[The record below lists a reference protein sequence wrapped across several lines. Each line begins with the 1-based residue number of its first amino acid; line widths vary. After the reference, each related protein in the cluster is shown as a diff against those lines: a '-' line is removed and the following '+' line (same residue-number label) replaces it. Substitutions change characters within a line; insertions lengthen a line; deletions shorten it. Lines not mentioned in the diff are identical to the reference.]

1 MKEITLI
8 ALIVGV
14 VIVALIIL
22 LLFARAWIKV
32 ARADEALVI
41 SGRSSK
47 TGDGEEIPVTVIVN
61 GKAVVNPISQRY
73 EVISLRS
80 RQVNMR
86 AEAQSSD
93 NVTLSVDAVALVK
106 IGSAR
111 HHVRRAAERFASQ
124 DKAIENFTQD
134 QLEGALRGVIAQQSV
149 TELMRDRKK
158 FSDDIAN
165 SVTPELEEQGLVL
178 DSFQIRGITD
188 EVGYIKSLGA
198 PEIEAKRQAAEIA
211 KTNAERAIAKERIA
225 NDEANLLEQTA
236 LSTNEARSDSEIGRA
251 RAHAEQAEA
260 LARAE
265 AEQHVLRQRAE
276 NRQAELDAEVK
287 RVADAEKYRRQQ
299 LAEAEAFEQ
308 TKKAEAEAAVAQQQ
322 ATAVK
327 LRAEASAE
335 AIRLEGEARASAIKA
350 EAEALKENQ
359 EALLAQR
366 ALEQLPELMQ
376 AFALGYSA
384 IGSINVVSAG
394 GPGGA
399 GAVAGEQFAGESA
412 VALSGVFQSIK
423 ASTGLDL
430 AELIQGRA
438 VGQATGQATGRAIGD
453 ALAAQLP
460 DDDTYV
466 TSTAV
471 SEDDDVAVATAAAA
485 APVAGGSA
493 GPSAGGAAAPAGG
506 GAAGGA
512 AGSLADTSKRVLQSE
527 AVNSLVDDATSAAAE
542 KISEAIRKRTRGQ

>member
-61 GKAVVNPISQRY
+61 GKAVVNPISQRH

-236 LSTNEARSDSEIGRA
+236 LSTNEARADSEIGRA

-265 AEQHVLRQRAE
+265 AEQHVLKQRAD

-335 AIRLEGEARASAIKA
+335 AIRLEGEARAAAIKA

-394 GPGGA
+394 GAGGA

-430 AELIQGRA
+430 AEMIQGRA
-438 VGQATGQATGRAIGD
+438 VGQAAGQATGRGIGE
-453 ALAAQLP
+453 ALAAHLS
-460 DDDTYV
+460 DDDAPV
-466 TSTAV
+466 TATAV
-471 SEDDDVAVATAAAA
+471 SEADDVVVATAAAA
-485 APVAGGSA
+485 TVAGSDEGSSDAA
-493 GPSAGGAAAPAGG
+493 GQRSTPAGAASSAAETIS
-506 GAAGGA
+506 GA
-512 AGSLADTSKRVLQSE
+512 SKRVLQSE
-527 AVNSLVDDATSAAAE
+527 AVNSLVDDATTAAAQRL
-542 KISEAIRKRTRGQ
+542 SEEIKKRTRRQ